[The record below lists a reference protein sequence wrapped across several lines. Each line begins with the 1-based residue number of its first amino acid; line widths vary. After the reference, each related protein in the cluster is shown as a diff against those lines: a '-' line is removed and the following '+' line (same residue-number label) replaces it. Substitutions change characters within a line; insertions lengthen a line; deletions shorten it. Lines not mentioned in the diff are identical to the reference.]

1 MECSSVSR
9 DLSSRFSKVP
19 LIVCMC
25 VIGAMIIGWVS
36 YECFGHIV
44 IKAAYEGR
52 GPAIIADLIEFQ
64 HKRPVEHYQQI
75 SDGVFFRL
83 MLIASVCFG
92 LAVVLYRLVF
102 SEKSFNII
110 WLVFFGMAVL
120 VVAYFLNPYLRVYS
134 IHGLFR
140 CSIVYQILNGSVP
153 PADPYFAGYPNHYPW
168 GLPWLVAM
176 LSTMFNITPFY
187 SYAAVNVVSL
197 GLVIFLV
204 HRISRQLINNHKANL
219 FSAVIAVFGTT
230 VFSRKILTLL
240 GGLLHLAHAENKAT
254 PAFWKFSNLN
264 AVPIGLVFFF
274 LFVYA
279 LIRLFQDKRPWL
291 FGVAIAVSMA
301 GCGFF
306 YVAFL
311 PGMIATVMVVCFLR
325 VVLGKTGWFGLS
337 YRPLFVLLLA
347 SVVACLSVGGYV
359 FSTTVAV
366 GQEVQFFNLYA
377 AGENLA
383 NFLIGLGPLLVLI
396 FVCRRWLLKNLDKQ
410 SFAIVLA
417 IVIATTAS
425 YFFVHFWNRG
435 EYKFYLLAATMIGII
450 GGIAFHAIGQ
460 RLPRIVLFV
469 LLLLC
474 LYPSYAELSKKVKST
489 GNAPLLYY
497 KHGTYFDEKGIDIH
511 VSDAEEDAFYQ
522 WIKKNTAIESAFV
535 DTQWKLP
542 VFARRILWIPLDRPD
557 GQPRMG
563 YGLTASYLAFLNGY
577 DQAVYDRRKKIA
589 DGIYGRDHSLDHR
602 EIVDALAG
610 KDLYIVERCDNID
623 DDLTE
628 RYFETLFTSSQ
639 ANFRLYRVKLV
650 ER

>member
-1 MECSSVSR
+1 MTNKTKTCSKR
-9 DLSSRFSKVP
+9 DRLVTVTALVFLGA
-19 LIVCMC
+19 LIV
-25 VIGAMIIGWVS
+25 GWIVH
-36 YECFGHIV
+36 ECFGHI
-44 IKAAYEGR
+44 
-52 GPAIIADLIEFQ
+52 LIEAIYDGKGPETLQNLIQFQ
-64 HKRPVEHYQQI
+64 HKYPVEHYQQI
-75 SDGVFFRL
+75 GDGVFFRL
-83 MLIASVCFG
+83 TLMVSVCFG
-92 LAVVLYRLVF
+92 MAVVLYRLVF
-102 SEKSFNII
+102 SEKAFNVI
-110 WLVFFGMAVL
+110 WLVFFGMAIL
-120 VVAYFLNPYLRVYS
+120 VMMYFLNPNFRVYS
-134 IHGLFR
+134 KHGLFR

-153 PADPYFAGYPNHYPW
+153 PGDPYFAGYPAHYPW
-168 GLPWLVAM
+168 GTPWLVAM
-176 LSTMFNITPFY
+176 LSRIFNITPFY

-219 FSAVIAVFGTT
+219 FSAVIAIFGTT

-291 FGVAIAVSMA
+291 FGMVIAVSLA

-311 PGMIATVMVVCFLR
+311 PGMVAAVLAICFLR
-325 VVLGKTGWFGLS
+325 VVLGGTGWFGLS
-337 YRPLFVLLLA
+337 YRPLFVLLLV

-359 FSTTVAV
+359 FSTTAAV
-366 GQEVQFFNLYA
+366 GQNVQLFNIYA
-377 AGENLA
+377 AGENMA
-383 NFLIGLGPLLVLI
+383 NFLVGLGPLLVLI

-417 IVIATTAS
+417 IAAATTAS
-425 YFFVHFWNRG
+425 YFFVHSWYRG
-435 EYKFYLLAATMIGII
+435 EYKFYLLAAATIGIV
-450 GGIAFHAIGQ
+450 GGVALYAIGQ
-460 RLPRIVLFV
+460 RLPMIVLFI

-474 LYPSYAELSKKVKST
+474 LYPSYADLSQKLKAT

-497 KHGTYFDEKGIDIH
+497 KRGIYFEEKGIDIH

-522 WIKKNTAIESAFV
+522 WIKKNTTTKSAFI

-542 VFARRILWIPLDRPD
+542 VFARRGLWVALDRPD
-557 GQPRMG
+557 DQSRMG
-563 YGLTASYLAFLNGY
+563 YGLTVRDLDFYNGY
-577 DQAVYDRRKKIA
+577 DQALYERRKTIA
-589 DGIYGRDHSLDHR
+589 DGIFGRDHSLNHR
-602 EIVDALAG
+602 QIADTLAG
-610 KDLYIVERCDNID
+610 KDLYIVERCDNIG
-623 DDLTE
+623 DDLAE
-628 RYFETLFTSSQ
+628 RYFEALFTSSQ
-639 ANFRLYRVKLV
+639 ANFRLYRVKPV